1 MLLKLLAAGT
11 KLPQW
16 IQQGYREYAQRM
28 PRECRLELFEVALG
42 GRSDAADKAKADE
55 CERMLRA
62 IRREDYVVALD
73 VAGKQFDTAEA
84 GAPAAGVDV
93 RGARRGNSDWRT
105 GRAWRWMSRAGKS
118 ALVAVATHIPAHR
131 CTRDGRRTALPRC
144 QYSQEPP
151 LSSRLSPGL
160 CFAVQQPGN

>member
-42 GRSDAADKAKADE
+42 GRSATADKAKADE

-73 VAGKQFDTAEA
+73 VAGKQFDT
-84 GAPAAGVDV
+84 PKL
-93 RGARRGNSDWRT
+93 ARRLQEWMFGGHDVVILIGGPDGLGDGCL
-105 GRAWRWMSRAGKS
+105 GRANLRWSLSPLTFPHTVVRV
-118 ALVAVATHIPAHR
+118 LVAEQLYRAATILRNHPYHR
-131 CTRDGRRTALPRC
+131 A
-144 QYSQEPP
+144 
-151 LSSRLSPGL
+151 
-160 CFAVQQPGN
+160 